1 MSPSESDTDNSSK
14 AEINKS
20 IYEVY
25 SDMETN
31 LHQTQEKLNTKAIEV
46 IKVNLLVGGLVA
58 SVISI
63 TESVVSLPYFIGEC
77 VSLLVSIGFCI
88 NVYSQTKPYKIGEDT
103 ENLEEMLEQTD
114 LVEHYENLA
123 KDFSNNIDE
132 FKQVYKEEKSDF
144 EIGLWTAY
152 GTVFLFV
159 LGAVRTILAGSTGIN
174 YSYNFDIVLVV
185 FLLLIAAARFILL
198 FVDNVSNNE

>member
-1 MSPSESDTDNSSK
+1 MSTSESDKDNSSK
-14 AEINKS
+14 VEINKS

-63 TESVVSLPYFIGEC
+63 TESVVSLPYFIGGS

-88 NVYSQTKPYKIGEDT
+88 KVYSQTKPYKIGEDT
-103 ENLEEMLEQTD
+103 ENLEQMLEQTD

-123 KDFSNNIDE
+123 KDFRNNIKE

-144 EIGLWTAY
+144 EIGLLTAY
-152 GTVFLFV
+152 CTVSLFI
-159 LGAVRTILAGSTGIN
+159 LGAVRTILSSSNVID
-174 YSYNFDIVLVV
+174 YKYEFDMAVVL
-185 FLLLIAAARFILL
+185 FILLVIAARFIFI
-198 FVDNVSNNE
+198 FVDKASNDE